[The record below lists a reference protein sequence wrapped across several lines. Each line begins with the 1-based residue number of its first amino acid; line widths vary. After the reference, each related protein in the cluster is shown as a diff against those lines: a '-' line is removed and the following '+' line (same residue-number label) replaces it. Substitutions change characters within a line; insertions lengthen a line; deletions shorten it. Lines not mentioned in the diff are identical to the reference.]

1 MVLLKKFNIA
11 LLVIFFYAYSLYLKK
26 FFSFIELQDNLKKNN
41 IKKKL
46 NISSKA
52 VLSISNKIFKF
63 FKIRNC
69 LSSAMTVYFV
79 LKVCGKSPKLFIG
92 SAFNE
97 SDFISHA
104 WIEVEDLIFHTN
116 PQNIDILN
124 KIIEIR

>member
-1 MVLLKKFNIA
+1 MVLLKKVNIA

-26 FFSFIELQDNLKKNN
+26 FFSFTELQDNLKKYN

-46 NISSKA
+46 ACNSNT

-79 LKVCGKSPKLFIG
+79 LKACDKSPQLLIG
-92 SAFNE
+92 NAYNE
-97 SDFISHA
+97 TNFISHA
-104 WIEVEDLIFHTN
+104 WIEVEGLIFHTN
-116 PQNIDILN
+116 AQNIDILN
-124 KIIEIR
+124 RIIEIK

>member
-11 LLVIFFYAYSLYLKK
+11 ILVIIFYLYSLYLKK
-26 FFSFIELQDNLKKNN
+26 FFAFAELQDNLKKNN

-46 NISSKA
+46 VIDSNA

-79 LKVCGKSPKLFIG
+79 LKACGKSPQLFIG
-92 SAFNE
+92 STFNK

-104 WIEVEDLIFHTN
+104 WIEVEGLIFHTN

-124 KIIEIR
+124 KIIEIK